1 MLENHDLI
9 GALMGEWALQSMH
22 LGAILLR
29 VCMALFL
36 SAMIGCERATKRHTA
51 GLRTFI
57 LAGVASVFA
66 ALCDEFALTVLKAP
80 FTFLSAAA
88 LICVS
93 MISGNTLL
101 FSSRNQLKGLTTSV
115 CLLSNSIIS
124 LCIGFGMYTSA
135 IIGFFAMIM
144 CVALFPNLETQ
155 FKRHSKYMELHLEL
169 TNKNALQ
176 DFIKTIREFGL
187 HLDEIEFNP
196 AYANT
201 GLGVYTLKVTI
212 KHHKLMKA
220 KHREIVEAL
229 STLDNVEFIEEI

>member
-1 MLENHDLI
+1 MLENHDMI
-9 GALMGEWALQSMH
+9 GALLGEWALQSMH
-22 LGAILLR
+22 LGAIVLR
-29 VCMALFL
+29 VCLALFF
-36 SAMIGCERATKRHTA
+36 SAMIGWERATKRHTA

-115 CLLSNSIIS
+115 CLLTNAIIS
-124 LCIGFGMYTSA
+124 LCFGFGMYTSA

-144 CVALFPNLETQ
+144 CVVLFPDLEAH
-155 FKRHSKYMELHLEL
+155 FKRHSKYIELHLEL

-176 DFIKTIREFGL
+176 DFIKAIRAFGL

-201 GLGVYTLKVTI
+201 GLGVYTIKVTI
-212 KHHKLMKA
+212 KSQKLEKA
-220 KHREIVEAL
+220 KHKEIVEAL
-229 STLDNVEFIEEI
+229 SILDNVEFIEEI